1 MAQPPIF
8 FSETAQAL
16 LSGHVVRATLG
27 VRLDLL
33 SETLFLCEGDS
44 FTDNAGQAWTGLGL
58 LGSISGVSVG
68 AEIATAPLQMTL
80 SGVVGNEMLRSEVY
94 PAFARAI
101 SASNSEI
108 VGRRAVVYL
117 HLFDATAMTPIDFPY
132 MLQIYQMGNAVFAF
146 DGAAGSAT
154 LTVPADP
161 LFGGK
166 HIPPLNLVSDAD
178 QQAKYPGDRIF
189 ERMGWRKTVITY

>member
-1 MAQPPIF
+1 MPQPAVF
-8 FSETAQAL
+8 FSETAQAIL
-16 LSGHVVRATLG
+16 AGHIVRATLG
-27 VRLDLL
+27 VKLDLQ
-33 SETLFLCEGDS
+33 SETLFLCEGDT
-44 FTDNAGQAWTGLGL
+44 FTDNAGQTWTGLGL
-58 LGSISGVSVG
+58 LGSISGVQVG

-80 SGVVGNEMLRSEVY
+80 SGVIENETIRSEIY
-94 PAFARAI
+94 PTFARAI
-101 SASNSEI
+101 GATNPEI

-117 HLFDATAMTPIDFPY
+117 HLFDATAMTPVDLPY

-154 LTVPADP
+154 LTIPADP

-166 HIPPLNLVSDAD
+166 HIPPLNLISDAD